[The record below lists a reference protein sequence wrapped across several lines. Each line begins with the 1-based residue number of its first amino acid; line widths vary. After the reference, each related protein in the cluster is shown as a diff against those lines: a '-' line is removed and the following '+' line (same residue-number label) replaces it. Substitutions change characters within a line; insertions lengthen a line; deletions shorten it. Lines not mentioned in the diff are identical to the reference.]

1 VAQKEEPMKLSRAS
15 IYAVY
20 ALVYLAGAE
29 PGKPS
34 ASHAI
39 AQAVGMPERFL
50 LKVLVALG
58 RARLVLSLRGPFGG
72 YRLARPA
79 KDISLLDVVEAV
91 EGPVRGSVPE
101 AATGADARTRI
112 DPRLQAACDGA
123 AEVIRRNLGRVSVA
137 ELTKER

>member
-1 VAQKEEPMKLSRAS
+1 MKLSRAS
-15 IYAVY
+15 GYAVC

-29 PGKPS
+29 PGEPS
-34 ASHAI
+34 ASHTI
-39 AQAVGMPERFL
+39 AQVVGMPERFL
-50 LKVLVALG
+50 LKVLGTLA
-58 RARLVLSLRGPFGG
+58 RTRLVLSLRGPFGG

-91 EGPVRGSVPE
+91 EGPIRSTVPE

-123 AEVIRRNLGRVSVA
+123 AEVTRRNLGQVSVA
-137 ELTKER
+137 DLAGKRK